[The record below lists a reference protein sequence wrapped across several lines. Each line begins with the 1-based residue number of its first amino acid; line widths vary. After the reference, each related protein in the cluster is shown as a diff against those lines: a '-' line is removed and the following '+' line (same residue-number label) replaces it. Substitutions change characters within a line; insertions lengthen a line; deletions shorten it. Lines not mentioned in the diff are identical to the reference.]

1 MEVKGMFKRGFVEDD
16 LRKMGIQ
23 QYKTDVGFRTLVESV
38 NENLYIIPKYQRK
51 YRWTKEQ
58 VVSLVESLI
67 YGLPI
72 PPIYTCRNADNQLEI
87 LDGQQRIMSL
97 FFYYIGYYLD
107 KRKKSSVDF
116 SEIEIDTH
124 SFKEALMEKLPLEEL
139 HIQLKN
145 DDGKLV
151 DLDYAALS
159 VETKRRVDYTTIT
172 VIEIKIDNEKPR
184 AAILRQIFANLNKGG
199 SQLSEQEQRNG
210 IYNCAF
216 YDMLHDFNRNYAVWR
231 KLWGRESAKER
242 DMEILLRFCALR
254 KYVHVKESD
263 SGFVFVIDG
272 YNASYG
278 KLLDNFSAE
287 AMEFDEDQ
295 IAEYRNSL
303 MGFLALF
310 ALNTTQSSKVALLE
324 SFYIV
329 YEKLKV
335 QNLITSQIYKDVLE
349 NQTYINN
356 ARQGTVKMKSMN
368 ERWKTVYEVWTRK
381 NQ

>member
-1 MEVKGMFKRGFVEDD
+1 MAIGGKDMFKCGFGGDD
-16 LRKMGIQ
+16 LRETGIQ

-38 NENLYIIPKYQRK
+38 NENLYIIRK

-72 PPIYTCRNADNQLEI
+72 PPIYTCRNAENQLEI

-97 FFYYIGYYLD
+97 FFYYIGYYLNN
-107 KRKKSSVDF
+107 KKNSSVDF
-116 SEIEIDTH
+116 SELETEND
-124 SFKEALMEKLPLEEL
+124 SFKEAMMKNLALEEL
-139 HIQLKN
+139 HIRSKN
-145 DDGKLV
+145 EDGKQV

-172 VIEIKIDNEKPR
+172 VIEIKIDNEKQR
-184 AAILRQIFANLNKGG
+184 SSILRQIFANLNKGG
-199 SQLSEQEQRNG
+199 SELSEQEQRNG

-216 YDMLHDFNRNYAVWR
+216 YDMLHDFNRHDAAWR
-231 KLWGRESAKER
+231 KLWGRESANER
-242 DMEILLRFCALR
+242 DMETLLRFCALR
-254 KYVHVKESD
+254 KYVNIKKSE
-263 SGFVFVIDG
+263 SGFDFVIDG

-278 KLLDNFSAE
+278 KLLDRFSE
-287 AMEFDEDQ
+287 EVMEVDEYQ
-295 IAEYRNSL
+295 IAEYRQSL
-303 MGFLALF
+303 IGFLALF
-310 ALNTTQSSKVALLE
+310 AVNTTQSSKVALLE

-335 QNLITSQIYKDVLE
+335 QERITSRIYNEVLKSPK
-349 NQTYINN
+349 YVKN

-368 ERWKTVYEVWTRK
+368 ERWKTVYEVWIGK